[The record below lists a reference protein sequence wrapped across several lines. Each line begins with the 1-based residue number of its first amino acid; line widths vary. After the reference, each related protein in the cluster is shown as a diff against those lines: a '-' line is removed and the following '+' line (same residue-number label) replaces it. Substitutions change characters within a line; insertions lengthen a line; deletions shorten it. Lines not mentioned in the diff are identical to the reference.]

1 MTDTLKKH
9 PKKRSESAKKETAQ
23 LEILAGRRSVRDLNG
38 LLRRKRRKPVSI
50 EEMDAAIAKGAA
62 RSL

>member
-1 MTDTLKKH
+1 MTDTLKKNL
-9 PKKRSESAKKETAQ
+9 KKRSESAKKETAQ
-23 LEILAGRRSVRDLNG
+23 LETLAGTRSVRELNG
-38 LLRRKRRKPVSI
+38 LLRRKRSKPVSI